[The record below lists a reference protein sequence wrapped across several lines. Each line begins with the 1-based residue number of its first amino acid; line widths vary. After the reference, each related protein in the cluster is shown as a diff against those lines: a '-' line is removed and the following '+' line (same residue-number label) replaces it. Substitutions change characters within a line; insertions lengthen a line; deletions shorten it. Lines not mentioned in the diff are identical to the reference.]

1 MIDFSW
7 SEEQELFRQSLQK
20 FARTELAPNYARWD
34 RNREFPAEQ
43 FQKMAELG
51 LFGLRISSTYG
62 GLGADCV
69 TAGIA
74 VEEIARGDFNCAMFI
89 MSSGIAA
96 EIIGQFGSETQRQS
110 FLPDIA
116 SGKKTVS
123 LGLTEAE
130 AGSDAAS
137 LKMKAVRDGDSYIIN
152 GEKSTVTMN
161 NSDYFLIFARTDLT
175 QLRSRGI
182 SAFLVPRELP
192 GISTSIYKDLGCR
205 PIPRG
210 PVVFNDVRVPAN
222 CLVGPENRGFL
233 VVMNSFD
240 YNRVLIALTCLA
252 VAEQSLA
259 DTLEYV
265 KERKAF
271 GKALAKFEGI
281 SFPLAEAATLIEAA
295 LLLCYKALWLR
306 DRNMPHTKEAAMTK
320 WWVPKISVEIIHQ
333 CLLLH
338 GHYGYTEEFPLEQ
351 RLRDAIG
358 YEIGDGTAEIQKVV
372 IARELM
378 GREFLPY

>member
-7 SEEQELFRQSLQK
+7 SQEQELFRQSLQR
-20 FARTELAPNYARWD
+20 FAHSELAPHYGRWD
-34 RNREFPAEQ
+34 RNREFPSEQ
-43 FQKMAELG
+43 FTKMAGLG
-51 LFGLRISSTYG
+51 LFGLRVPPEYG

-74 VEEIARGDFNCAMFI
+74 VEEIARGDFNCATPI
-89 MSSGIAA
+89 LSAGIAA
-96 EIIGQFGSETQRQS
+96 EIINRFGTEAQKQS
-110 FLPDIA
+110 HLPDIA

-137 LKMKAVRDGDSYIIN
+137 LKMKALRDGDFYIIT

-161 NSDYFLIFARTDLT
+161 NSDFFLIFARTDIS
-175 QLRSRGI
+175 QQRSRGI

-192 GISTSIYKDLGCR
+192 GITTSIYKDLGCR

-210 PVVFNDVRVPAN
+210 PVVFNEVRVPAHHMI
-222 CLVGPENRGFL
+222 GPENRGFL

-252 VAEQSLA
+252 LAEQSLTE
-259 DTLEYV
+259 TLQYV

-306 DRNMPHTKEAAMTK
+306 DREQPHTKEAAMTK

-358 YEIGDGTAEIQKVV
+358 WEIGDGTSEIQKVV